1 MNETIFE
8 VLISLLGQRY
18 KVIKSFDAEA
28 DLDLNGVFAVN
39 LSQVQPLLHGEFT
52 DYRYGVTV
60 NAQTLTEEDKDR
72 SRINEMFEYCNASVT
87 AEDIK
92 KAISSCAGVLKGN
105 ASINSD
111 GETNNFSLQFDI
123 FICS

>member
-39 LSQVQPLLHGEFT
+39 LSQVQPLLHGEYT
-52 DYRYGVTV
+52 DYRYGITV

-87 AEDIK
+87 VEGIK
-92 KAISSCAGVLKGN
+92 EAISSCAGVLKGN
-105 ASINSD
+105 ASITSD